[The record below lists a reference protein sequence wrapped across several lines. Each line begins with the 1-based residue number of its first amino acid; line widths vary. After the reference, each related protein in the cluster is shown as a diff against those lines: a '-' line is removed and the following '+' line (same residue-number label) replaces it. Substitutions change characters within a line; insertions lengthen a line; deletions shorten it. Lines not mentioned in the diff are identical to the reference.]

1 MQQPSPSKDAPSGQS
16 SGLENQTETQQNGP
30 PMSGGSGAAGD
41 SPLMPQMP
49 TTAAG
54 MPLRPGGAQ
63 GQGGP
68 MMGPPPY
75 GMPPGYR
82 GMMPPYVSCQPVHF
96 CPNVMV
102 VGETLYT
109 FLHTV

>member
-1 MQQPSPSKDAPSGQS
+1 MQQPSPSKDVQSGPS
-16 SGLENQTETQQNGP
+16 SGPENPTEIQQNGP
-30 PMSGGSGAAGD
+30 QMPGGSGAAGD

-49 TTAAG
+49 GTTAG

-82 GMMPPYVSCQPVHF
+82 GMMPPYVSF
-96 CPNVMV
+96 
-102 VGETLYT
+102 LYLSHLIT
-109 FLHTV
+109 CK